1 MDRWHSERLPVELAL
16 LRETVGLEGQTSAG
30 LLAALDASD
39 TAVVLHALESLVE
52 HHLDQIRSITQ
63 FLVEDSADLLVR
75 LTTLPFEQAA
85 RLFAASVRF
94 AFELTAATIAELDEI
109 ANDVDRRIDELQT
122 AAAGQIAA
130 IAQQCGQLA
139 TIAANATGQ
148 VVDDIITDLVG
159 NDPVARFA
167 ARLAFNAL
175 TGGLVPVITRAL
187 GDLSTVLRVSGES
200 IAAAAQSG
208 TLGAG
213 GALSV
218 LELAVRGTATR
229 GVSIPITILVPV
241 VPPFYFVEVTVATVT
256 VPAEWLG
263 RVIWGAITGL
273 AGAGPLL
280 AAIDDTARSLH
291 VTSSALDAARAAG
304 TGPEI
309 RQRADDLRARASAA
323 VLDRSIEIVFDAGD
337 PQSVITVGASA
348 VITGRVS
355 GIDRSYVLPMTLEA
369 GPDSTVVPAR
379 VRFTCQGIAVA
390 PESVTWTDSGGGT
403 FAFRFGVTTNPS
415 GGVVVQ
421 PGVCV
426 VTCLAGAGAWEARA
440 DMTGASR
447 SLTLLLAPDPV
458 AQGQHAC
465 IEGWAGADGL
475 PSIVYVGAPD
485 RATRVLVLLSQAADG
500 SWAVEDATT
509 AAGMEPPAVGS
520 GLTGWSDEAG
530 GVHLVHCTESRTLT
544 ALHRDVN
551 GIWTSEVVDGAG
563 GPARTGRPVRLD
575 DGGNALAYVTERGA
589 LRIAARAGQVA
600 TWSVTDLTS
609 AAGLPP
615 AAPATALLHWRGT
628 PGEFDDIGAAG
639 NLLSNPLFMDGP
651 RNRWEQA
658 AFWSGWTQGRLD
670 RVMLTDLRPSTLPVA
685 ASRRMAHVST
695 TIDTAGLVQTF
706 APQDTGPAQAEAS
719 AWVYV
724 LRGEV
729 AIGTGN
735 GGNTGY
741 DARTS
746 ETGRWI
752 RLSARNG
759 VSPANEFIVYA
770 SSPGGAEFFLA
781 AAAVREPGARSPQ
794 AGPVNLVYGGADG
807 HLYRV
812 AEEPA
817 SRRWRALDL
826 TAAAGTLPWSP
837 GSDVTTWLGPEG
849 ERHLSFWAVDGQL
862 YDLVGTQ
869 VGSDWSAGLLDEPLS
884 PLTLRRPRGG
894 RAATSW
900 AAGGVT
906 GVAVSGSGGGLRIG
920 TSFGDGGGWTWDQP
934 DTGRPGAAATRE
946 ALEGWA
952 DPAWNEWVTMIDV
965 TGRIL
970 LLTSPFGGRDWTV
983 DDLTVSASAPPATR
997 SGR

>member
-1 MDRWHSERLPVELAL
+1 
-16 LRETVGLEGQTSAG
+16 
-30 LLAALDASD
+30 
-39 TAVVLHALESLVE
+39 
-52 HHLDQIRSITQ
+52 
-63 FLVEDSADLLVR
+63 
-75 LTTLPFEQAA
+75 
-85 RLFAASVRF
+85 
-94 AFELTAATIAELDEI
+94 
-109 ANDVDRRIDELQT
+109 
-122 AAAGQIAA
+122 
-130 IAQQCGQLA
+130 
-139 TIAANATGQ
+139 
-148 VVDDIITDLVG
+148 
-159 NDPVARFA
+159 
-167 ARLAFNAL
+167 
-175 TGGLVPVITRAL
+175 
-187 GDLSTVLRVSGES
+187 
-200 IAAAAQSG
+200 
-208 TLGAG
+208 
-213 GALSV
+213 
-218 LELAVRGTATR
+218 
-229 GVSIPITILVPV
+229 
-241 VPPFYFVEVTVATVT
+241 
-256 VPAEWLG
+256 
-263 RVIWGAITGL
+263 
-273 AGAGPLL
+273 
-280 AAIDDTARSLH
+280 
-291 VTSSALDAARAAG
+291 
-304 TGPEI
+304 
-309 RQRADDLRARASAA
+309 
-323 VLDRSIEIVFDAGD
+323 
-337 PQSVITVGASA
+337 
-348 VITGRVS
+348 
-355 GIDRSYVLPMTLEA
+355 
-369 GPDSTVVPAR
+369 
-379 VRFTCQGIAVA
+379 
-390 PESVTWTDSGGGT
+390 
-403 FAFRFGVTTNPS
+403 
-415 GGVVVQ
+415 
-421 PGVCV
+421 
-426 VTCLAGAGAWEARA
+426 
-440 DMTGASR
+440 
-447 SLTLLLAPDPV
+447 
-458 AQGQHAC
+458 
-465 IEGWAGADGL
+465 
-475 PSIVYVGAPD
+475 
-485 RATRVLVLLSQAADG
+485 
-500 SWAVEDATT
+500 
-509 AAGMEPPAVGS
+509 
-520 GLTGWSDEAG
+520 
-530 GVHLVHCTESRTLT
+530 
-544 ALHRDVN
+544 
-551 GIWTSEVVDGAG
+551 
-563 GPARTGRPVRLD
+563 
-575 DGGNALAYVTERGA
+575 
-589 LRIAARAGQVA
+589 
-600 TWSVTDLTS
+600 
-609 AAGLPP
+609 
-615 AAPATALLHWRGT
+615 
-628 PGEFDDIGAAG
+628 
-639 NLLSNPLFMDGP
+639 MDGP

-658 AFWSGWTQGRLD
+658 AFWSGWTQGLVD
-670 RVMLTDLRPSTLPVA
+670 RVMLTDLRPSTLPGGGVPTHGT
-685 ASRRMAHVST
+685 RQHHDRHRG
-695 TIDTAGLVQTF
+695 AGETF

-862 YDLVGTQ
+862 YDLVGMQ